1 MARISAAKMDGPRHV
16 RVSVGFQPA
25 VTLLSLVADGLGA
38 KAQGVPDRWR
48 RAVRQA
54 VGESAGELRPVF
66 APHGLWIPDC
76 LCPDPL
82 DDGAIGPQLDRM
94 AQTTAEDLYEE
105 VVANFPGGLSPRWQH
120 VIDDP
125 RGFVAAYIRTL
136 ARVWAEFEPVWKQS
150 RDLLHREAERIGAA
164 SVTGTLD
171 AALATLNHPISLAD
185 ESLRLPGTQNSTVPL
200 HGRPITLIPIVSGSA
215 ASIYNVEAESVWV
228 GYPVP
233 GVGRLWESGVASAP
247 RSGACSGGRPRHG
260 QGPAP
265 ASSRTPSHHGRS
277 QHHPG
282 LRTQR
287 RHPPLQT
294 PRSSP
299 AHHPN
304 PDREERSCATDT
316 HRRPAHQPPGH
327 PLRPPGRALW
337 PARGAQY
344 FDRRPPS
351 ARRPGRGS
359 LGLRYA

>member
-1 MARISAAKMDGPRHV
+1 MARIQVAKLDRPRHV

-48 RAVRQA
+48 QAVRHA

-82 DDGAIGPQLDRM
+82 DDDAIGSQLGRM

-105 VVANFPGGLSPRWQH
+105 VVANFPGGPSPRWQH

-125 RGFVAAYIRTL
+125 RSFVAAYTRTL

-185 ESLRLPGTQNSTVPL
+185 ESLLLPGTQNSTIPL
-200 HGRPITLIPIVSGSA
+200 RGRPITLIPIVSGSS

-233 GVGRLWESGVASAP
+233 GVGRLWESGVA
-247 RSGACSGGRPRHG
+247 
-260 QGPAP
+260 PAP
-265 ASSRTPSHHGRS
+265 V
-277 QHHPG
+277 
-282 LRTQR
+282 
-287 RHPPLQT
+287 
-294 PRSSP
+294 
-299 AHHPN
+299 
-304 PDREERSCATDT
+304 
-316 HRRPAHQPPGH
+316 
-327 PLRPPGRALW
+327 PGRALEAVLGI
-337 PARGAQY
+337 ARAQLL
-344 FDRRPPS
+344 RAAERPLTMGEASTILGCVPS
-351 ARRPGRGS
+351 AVTHHCRRLEAAQLITRTRTGKNVVVRRTPTGDQ
-359 LGLRYA
+359 LIELLATP